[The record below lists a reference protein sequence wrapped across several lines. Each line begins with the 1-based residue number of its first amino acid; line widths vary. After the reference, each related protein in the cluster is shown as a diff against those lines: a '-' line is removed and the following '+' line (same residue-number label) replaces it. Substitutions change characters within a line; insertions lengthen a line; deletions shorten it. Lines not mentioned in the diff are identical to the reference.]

1 MKRLIPVIVMVV
13 LLASCKSIEKLVEQG
28 KYDEAIILATKK
40 LAGKKDKKTEHIM
53 ALEDAFAKVS
63 DRDLQEIQY
72 LKIQPVYGKWDK
84 IHSIYNKMRS
94 RQNRISAFLPLISE
108 DGYVAEFA
116 FRDFNE
122 LISDAAVN
130 ASDEHYN
137 AALDKIN
144 LARRGDKLAARDAL
158 SHLDRIDRYLRT
170 YKDSENLKD
179 EAYYLGKTRILVNLV
194 NEAPIILPEAFCA
207 HVKSVHVSDLNTIWK
222 EYHLVEREGLQYDLY
237 ADLQILDLTISPSL
251 ETRDRWTEK
260 REVESGWHYKK
271 RRNGEF
277 VKDSLGNKIKV
288 TEYKKVH
295 ADITK
300 TTREKTAKILGNLLF
315 RDVQLGYAEATRPI
329 EVIADFYNESFDYHG
344 DKRALPKEIRN
355 AIRTP
360 LAFPTD
366 FDLTMEVAENL
377 KGLLKKE
384 LYETPHIY

>member
-1 MKRLIPVIVMVV
+1 MVL

-40 LAGKKDKKTEHIM
+40 LAGKKEKKTEHII

-63 DRDLQEIQY
+63 DRDLQEITY
-72 LKIQPVYGKWDK
+72 LKAQAVYGKWDK

-122 LISDAAVN
+122 MISGAAEQ
-130 ASDEHYN
+130 ASKEHYE
-137 AALDKIN
+137 AALDKMY
-144 LARRGDKLAARDAL
+144 LARKGDKLAARDAL
-158 SHLDRIDRYLRT
+158 LHLDRIDKYLRS
-170 YKDSENLKD
+170 YKDSESLKD

-194 NEAPIILPEAFCA
+194 NQAPIILPEAFCD
-207 HVKSVHVSDLNTIWK
+207 HVKSVRVSDLNTVWK
-222 EYHLVEREGLQYDLY
+222 EYHLVERENVHYDLY
-237 ADLQILDLTISPSL
+237 ADLQILDLIISPSL
-251 ETRDRWTEK
+251 ETRDHWTEK
-260 REVESGWHYKK
+260 KKVESGWYYKK
-271 RRNGEF
+271 TRDGEF
-277 VKDSLGNKIKV
+277 VRDTLGKKIKLK
-288 TEYKKVH
+288 EYKNVH

-300 TTREKTAKILGNLLF
+300 TTREKTARILGNLLF
-315 RDVQLGYAEATRPI
+315 RDVQLGVAEATRPI
-329 EVIADFYNESFDYHG
+329 EVIADFYNESFDYDG
-344 DKRALPKEIRN
+344 DKRALPKEVKK
-355 AIRTP
+355 ALRTP